1 LATCCASKF
10 GLIEGRLLSKSSVRR
25 VWENDYFQTAVMILV
40 ILGLVFGFWYGSRL
54 VLNTEYPM
62 LAVASG
68 SMVLPPP
75 GQYGVRDDGW
85 SQPFGRTLHTGDLII
100 VQGVKPEDVYAAP
113 YNASG
118 RSGDILVFFV
128 GDQLIVHR
136 AVEKIVDLNGNISF
150 KTQGDNNPG
159 PGPGSP
165 TPSESVI
172 GRVVMRIPWFGH
184 IALYMRNSTGI
195 VIVVVLIVVL
205 IVVEFLLPLV
215 TRKKPEDNVDEHV
228 EQNPETENPF

>member
-1 LATCCASKF
+1 VL
-10 GLIEGRLLSKSSVRR
+10 EGRFLSESSGRQI
-25 VWENDYFQTAVMILV
+25 WKNDYFQTAVMILV

-75 GQYGVRDDGW
+75 GEFGVADDGW
-85 SQPFGRTLHTGDLII
+85 SQPFSRTLHTGDLII
-100 VQGVKPEDVYAAP
+100 IQGVRPEDVYAAP

-118 RSGDILVFFV
+118 RSGDILVFPV

-136 AVEKIVDLNGNISF
+136 AVGKEVTQSGSILFI
-150 KTQGDNNPG
+150 TQGDNNRV

-165 TPSESVI
+165 TPAENVI
-172 GRVVMRIPWFGH
+172 GRVVARVPWFGW
-184 IALYMRNSTGI
+184 ISLYMRNSTGI
-195 VIVVVLIVVL
+195 IIVVALIVVL
-205 IVVEFLLPLV
+205 IVVEFLLPALS
-215 TRKKPEDNVDEHV
+215 RKKPEDNVDEHV
-228 EQNPETENPF
+228 EQNPETENPI